1 MILSALFLERRA
13 ILRSA
18 GSCGSRKLEHNQ
30 FVTDAAPFKG
40 RVKIK
45 AAAGSNENGG
55 VGFERF
61 LCDYM
66 VPREW
71 KVL

>member
-1 MILSALFLERRA
+1 
-13 ILRSA
+13 
-18 GSCGSRKLEHNQ
+18 
-30 FVTDAAPFKG
+30 VTDAAPFKG